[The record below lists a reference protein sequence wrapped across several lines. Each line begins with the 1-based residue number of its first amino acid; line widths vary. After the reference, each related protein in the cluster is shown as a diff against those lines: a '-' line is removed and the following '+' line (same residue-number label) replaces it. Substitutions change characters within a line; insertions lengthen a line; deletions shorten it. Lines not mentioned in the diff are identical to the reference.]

1 MASNLPEQPDKISAD
16 CPHCGYS
23 QLESSHA
30 RTTFCRK
37 CGQHYSI
44 ERVLSK
50 EAASIKEPGFFARL
64 TKSIAGEKERT
75 IHCHSCGHK
84 QVVSSSAQS
93 SLCPSCASYLDL
105 RDLKVA
111 GPYARTIQ
119 TQGTVTVTSKGDL
132 ASVRVACGEAFIEGK
147 VRGRVVCSG
156 ECHIKLKGP
165 MMGTIETNKLIV
177 EKKSEVEFTRPV
189 RAKAIEIIGRASAT
203 IHCDGCVTILK
214 GGMLDGTIYAR
225 SVDFEQG
232 AFFTG
237 TLHIGEKAFEQA
249 ELLSPQEPEQP
260 GLYVEPATDVPP
272 PAPAVRNPT
281 LRRRA

>member
-64 TKSIAGEKERT
+64 TKSISGEKERT
-75 IHCHSCGHK
+75 IHCHSCGHR

-105 RDLKVA
+105 RDLKVS

-119 TQGTVTVTSKGDL
+119 TQGTVTVTAKGDL
-132 ASVRVACGEAFIEGK
+132 ASVRVACGEAWIEGK
-147 VRGRVVCSG
+147 VRGKLVCSG

-165 MMGTIETNKLIV
+165 VMGAFEAATLIV
-177 EKKSEVEFTRPV
+177 EKKSEVEFTKPV
-189 RAKAIEIIGRASAT
+189 RAKAIEVIGRASAT
-203 IHCDGCVTILK
+203 IHCDGCVKILK
-214 GGMLDGTIYAR
+214 GGMLDGVIYAR
-225 SVDFEQG
+225 AVDFEQG
-232 AFFTG
+232 SFFTG

-249 ELLSPQEPEQP
+249 ELITPQEREEP
-260 GLYVEPATDVPP
+260 GLYVGPATDVPP
-272 PAPAVRNPT
+272 PAPAVRNPVI
-281 LRRRA
+281 RRRA